1 MPAGKGEPVKNLSIV
16 WKIAALFAAFTSG
29 CWIGAI
35 ACAQHLWQELGVLRA
50 ITTFPAIV
58 WEFSYAAFQA
68 WIPFGLLFTAFA
80 LAIVFD
86 QVLLAL
92 RSIRT
97 RHAGPSGEAAS
108 TGASWQAEHKP
119 PESGR
124 SARGLQFPPL

>member
-1 MPAGKGEPVKNLSIV
+1 VKNLSIV

-29 CWIGAI
+29 CWIGAV
-35 ACAQHLWQELGVLRA
+35 ACAQHLWQELGVFRA
-50 ITTFPAIV
+50 FTTFPALV

-68 WIPFGLLFTAFA
+68 WLPFALLFAAFA

-97 RHAGPSGEAAS
+97 RHADRSDEGVSN
-108 TGASWQAEHKP
+108 GASWQGEHKP

-124 SARGLQFPPL
+124 SELERRFPAL